1 MQDAASLLGYT
12 KEIWDADEG
21 TQEVSPSETSPSS
34 SLSNSNSTSSIVSEG
49 NNTTVSEGTET
60 IEEDAAEIGLYD
72 NYGWDE
78 LPLEIQEAATTLGY
92 SQNMWDLGIGVAFS
106 EALFWDELSPEEQA
120 AAALLGYSKQ
130 SWDNADTEEEGA
142 LASYVSYDD
151 DYVIQGTAK
160 NANLWI
166 SE

>member
-34 SLSNSNSTSSIVSEG
+34 SLSNSNSTS
-49 NNTTVSEGTET
+49 TVSEGTET
-60 IEEDAAEIGLYD
+60 TISEGTETMEEDTEIGIYD

-92 SQNMWDLGIGVAFS
+92 SQNMWDLGVGVAFS

-130 SWDNADTEEEGA
+130 SWDNADTEEEGT
-142 LASYVSYDD
+142 LASFVSYDD
-151 DYVIQGTAK
+151 DYVIKGIAK

>member
-12 KEIWDADEG
+12 KEIWDADED
-21 TQEVSPSETSPSS
+21 TQEVPPSETSPSS
-34 SLSNSNSTSSIVSEG
+34 SLSNSNSTLGTE
-49 NNTTVSEGTET
+49 TTVSEGTET
-60 IEEDAAEIGLYD
+60 IEEDTAEIGIYD

-130 SWDNADTEEEGA
+130 SWDNADAEEEEGT

-160 NANLWI
+160 NADLWI

>member
-21 TQEVSPSETSPSS
+21 TQEVPPSETSPSS
-34 SLSNSNSTSSIVSEG
+34 SLSNSNSTSTVSEG
-49 NNTTVSEGTET
+49 TETTVSEGTEL
-60 IEEDAAEIGLYD
+60 IEEDTAEIGIYD

-92 SQNMWDLGIGVAFS
+92 SQNIWDLGIGVAFS

-130 SWDNADTEEEGA
+130 SWDNADAEEEEGT

>member
-21 TQEVSPSETSPSS
+21 TQEVPPSETSPSS
-34 SLSNSNSTSSIVSEG
+34 SLSNSNSTS
-49 NNTTVSEGTET
+49 TVSEGTDTVSEGTDHT
-60 IEEDAAEIGLYD
+60 IGEDAVEIGIYD

-92 SQNMWDLGIGVAFS
+92 SQNMWDLGVGVAFS

-151 DYVIQGTAK
+151 DYVIRGTAK
-160 NANLWI
+160 NADLWI

>member
-21 TQEVSPSETSPSS
+21 TQEVPPSETSPSS
-34 SLSNSNSTSSIVSEG
+34 SLSNSNSTS
-49 NNTTVSEGTET
+49 TVSEGTEATVSEGTDHT
-60 IEEDAAEIGLYD
+60 IVEDAAKIGIYD

-92 SQNMWDLGIGVAFS
+92 SQNMWDLGVGVAFS

-130 SWDNADTEEEGA
+130 SWDNADAEEEGT

-151 DYVIQGTAK
+151 DYVILGTAK
-160 NANLWI
+160 NADLWI

>member
-12 KEIWDADEG
+12 KENWDADEG
-21 TQEVSPSETSPSS
+21 TQEVPPSETSPGS
-34 SLSNSNSTSSIVSEG
+34 SLSNSDSTS
-49 NNTTVSEGTET
+49 TVSEGTET
-60 IEEDAAEIGLYD
+60 TISEGTGTMEEDTEIGIYD

-92 SQNMWDLGIGVAFS
+92 SQNMWDLGVGVAFS

-130 SWDNADTEEEGA
+130 SWDNDDAEEEGT

-151 DYVIQGTAK
+151 DYVIKGTAK
-160 NANLWI
+160 NADLWI